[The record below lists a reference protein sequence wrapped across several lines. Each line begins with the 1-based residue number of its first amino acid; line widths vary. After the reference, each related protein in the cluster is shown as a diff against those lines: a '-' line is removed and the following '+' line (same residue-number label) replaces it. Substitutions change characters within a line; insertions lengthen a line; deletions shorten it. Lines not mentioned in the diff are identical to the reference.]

1 MLISCL
7 KKYNQV
13 AYLKTPIVSTKLDS
27 FLANTSYLKS
37 YYLRNDLLWQEGMLI
52 DFLQKKVLDKWIRR
66 FLIHSAHILSERFI
80 FDKLIKVYG
89 DFVLWVGTQKNIFE
103 FTNVA
108 SLLVIAVLPLLLIF
122 LLLFLNYLLLAPLLV

>member
-13 AYLKTPIVSTKLDS
+13 AYLKTPIVSAKLDS
-27 FLANTSYLKS
+27 FLTNTSYLKS
-37 YYLRNDLLWQEGMLI
+37 YYLRSDLLWQEGLLM
-52 DFLQKKVLDKWIRR
+52 DFLQKKVLDKWVRR
-66 FLIHSAHILSERFI
+66 FLIHSANILSERFI

-89 DFVLWVGTQKNIFE
+89 DFVVWAGTQKNIFE

-108 SLLVIAVLPLLLIF
+108 SLLTVAILPLLLVF